1 MRREPDSM
9 SAPDDDEMTQEE
21 IDHEF
26 QFYRTDPQKFWELT
40 NQRVELHPDGP
51 RAYFGRHQAWARLGR
66 LDLALSDLDKSLSL
80 QEDPVT
86 HEARGGI
93 LRRLGRYRE
102 AIDAYNRAEQMDPI
116 DWRGGFGP
124 LYRADC
130 YAQLGEEAAALADCE
145 TMPDD
150 HWTPGMFGV
159 PAGNKQQVAAE
170 LRRRA
175 AEARGESDK

>member
-1 MRREPDSM
+1 M
-9 SAPDDDEMTQEE
+9 SAIDNDEMSQEE
-21 IDHEF
+21 IDYKF

-40 NQRVELHPDGP
+40 NQRVEQHPDSS

-66 LDLALSDLDKSLSL
+66 LDLALSDLDKSLDL
-80 QEDPVT
+80 EDHNGT
-86 HEARGGI
+86 HEARGNI

-130 YAQLGEEAAALADCE
+130 HAQLGDEAAALADCA

-150 HWTPGMFGV
+150 HWTPGMYDV
-159 PAGNKQQVAAE
+159 PAGNKEEVAAE
-170 LRRRA
+170 LSRRA
-175 AEARGESDK
+175 AAARARGQR